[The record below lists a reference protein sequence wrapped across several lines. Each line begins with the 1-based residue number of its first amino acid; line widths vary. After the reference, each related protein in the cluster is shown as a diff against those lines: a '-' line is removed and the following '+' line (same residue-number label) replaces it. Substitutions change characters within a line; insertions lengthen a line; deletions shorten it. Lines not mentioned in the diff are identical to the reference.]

1 VRRIVKTVRLNF
13 FCWDGGRAARILL
26 ENRLMKSYYKSDDEI
41 RTFVA
46 AFEACTFHPSEF
58 RHYQHLTVALWY
70 VWHLPREE
78 AITKMTTG
86 IRRLAETYGKM
97 GYHETITLFWLRI
110 VSNFAAEQRGKLSL
124 TATANALIECCNDK
138 DLIRQFYSEELIAT
152 DKAKAEWVE
161 PDLKALPELSSTVQV
176 TT

>member
-1 VRRIVKTVRLNF
+1 MEI
-13 FCWDGGRAARILL
+13 
-26 ENRLMKSYYKSDDEI
+26 YYQTDDEI
-41 RTFVA
+41 RALVS
-46 AFEACTFHPSEF
+46 AFEACSFHPSEF

-70 VWHLPREE
+70 VWHLSPNE
-78 AITKMTTG
+78 ASVKMTEG

-110 VSNFAAEQRGKLSL
+110 VANFVAGHRANGTVSE
-124 TATANALIECCNDK
+124 TANTLIDRCNDK
-138 DLIRQFYSEELIAT
+138 DLIGQFYSAELLAT

-161 PDLKALPELSSTVQV
+161 PDLKALPESTATVQAL